1 MGRHIIT
8 GIYWSYLIYALFGN
22 HVFFSSCL
30 TWFSE
35 ICVAIVVMSSLSTLG
50 GEMGWTKVL

>member
-1 MGRHIIT
+1 MGRHIT